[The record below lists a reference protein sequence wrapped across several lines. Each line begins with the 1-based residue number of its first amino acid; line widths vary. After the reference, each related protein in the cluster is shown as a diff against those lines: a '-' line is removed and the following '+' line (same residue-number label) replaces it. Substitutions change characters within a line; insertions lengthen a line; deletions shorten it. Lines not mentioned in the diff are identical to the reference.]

1 MIALPNKCVFLQGKK
16 KMHLLLA
23 SRYLLLKFRS
33 FTVKQFI
40 Q

>member
-1 MIALPNKCVFLQGKK
+1 MITLPNGCVFSQEKK

-23 SRYLLLKFRS
+23 SRYLLLKFKS
-33 FTVKQFI
+33 FTVKQLI